1 MTRKERIQDYEINF
15 EYYVTELMKFPD
27 VKLEKKLEIVRMQM
41 ELTIK
46 NKDEETYE
54 SLKWWE
60 THIIEARIRKHDE
73 PEQAPYYDEI
83 EEAIA
88 DMETIIIK
96 AEERKEIIEETFT
109 NHKAHKPKIKEDN
122 SNQTSLF

>member
-1 MTRKERIQDYEINF
+1 MTRLERIHDYQVNF
-15 EYYVTELMKFPD
+15 EHYVTELMKFRD
-27 VKLEKKLEIVRMQM
+27 ERLEKKLEIVRMQI

-54 SLKWWE
+54 TLKWWE
-60 THIIEARIRKHDE
+60 AHIIEARIRKHDQ
-73 PEQAPYYDEI
+73 PEEAPYYDEI

-88 DMETIIIK
+88 DMETIIVK
-96 AEERKEIIEETFT
+96 AEERKEIIEEAFA
-109 NHKAHKPKIKEDN
+109 NHKVHRPKIKEDN